1 MFNGY
6 ALRPDAP
13 RVRRAPTLD
22 GVIAPDEPVDLT
34 FVEAVERRAAGTR
47 GRAPAAP
54 GWTPGRMFAGCACL
68 FGAGLLVL
76 GVVAALF
83 LHAR

>member
-1 MFNGY
+1 
-6 ALRPDAP
+6 
-13 RVRRAPTLD
+13 LD

-34 FVEAVERRAAGTR
+34 FVEAVERRAAGAS
-47 GRAPAAP
+47 GRAPAGPDWSA
-54 GWTPGRMFAGCACL
+54 GRMFTWCAYL

-83 LHAR
+83 LYAQ